1 MKCSLCHT
9 GDCTAGHVTT
19 TLTRGEAIFIIK
31 NVPAMVC
38 EQCGHYYLS
47 AQTTREVLQKG
58 NAAIANG
65 SELEVINLK
74 AA

>member
-1 MKCSLCHT
+1 
-9 GDCTAGHVTT
+9 
-19 TLTRGEAIFIIK
+19 
-31 NVPAMVC
+31 MVC

-47 AQTTREVLQKG
+47 AATTKEILKKG

>member
-1 MKCSLCHT
+1 MNCSLCHT
-9 GDCTAGHVTT
+9 GNCEEGHVTT
-19 TLTRGEAIFIIK
+19 TLTRGEAILIVK

-47 AQTTREVLQKG
+47 AATTKEILKKG